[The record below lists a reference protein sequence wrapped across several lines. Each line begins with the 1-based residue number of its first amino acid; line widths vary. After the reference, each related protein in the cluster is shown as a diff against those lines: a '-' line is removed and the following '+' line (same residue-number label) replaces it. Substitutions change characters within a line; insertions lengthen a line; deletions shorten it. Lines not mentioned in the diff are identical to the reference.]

1 MPICVVS
8 QRDLRVNFESES
20 YEDSTVYVFRGPDIE
35 VATFTINTKNEELLS
50 KMLLEWKKT
59 LNLLDSQHIIAF
71 HFTVINGTEVEN
83 SEQIFSD
90 VFPNIRLNT
99 LCLFGK
105 ESVTGVNHRVRT
117 RTYFFPGPVYVIIK
131 LRKSG

>member
-1 MPICVVS
+1 MQKKNV
-8 QRDLRVNFESES
+8 DLK
-20 YEDSTVYVFRGPDIE
+20 G
-35 VATFTINTKNEELLS
+35 
-50 KMLLEWKKT
+50 
-59 LNLLDSQHIIAF
+59 
-71 HFTVINGTEVEN
+71 
-83 SEQIFSD
+83 D

-131 LRKSG
+131 LRKSVTRNSPHDTEYSSDENNH